1 MPLILTLNNSGS
13 ERRASPK
20 IKYKEKVIM
29 KNTKE
34 TLMEKTKAELNIEL
48 ALLGIEL
55 TASKLKNTNKSIMV
69 KMIMDDEQAYDRIGE
84 IYEAEMTDEELEAHE
99 NGPNEDETSEN
110 AETQKSVDQL
120 NTELEKR
127 IGEDDETAQMFMNIK
142 TGTVDSRKH
151 WFYENEDGEQV
162 NAVDKGEV
170 VPVFWGKETETWSE
184 KKASEEEAEDQKEP
198 TSIDEMFESTM
209 HKKLKDLKLDD
220 AKGLSDVKKAK
231 MKDKPNYDLLYNQF
245 RNTLV
250 EQGLNLFVGRNN
262 RDGEMRALTHV
273 KDMQWGVMITK
284 TGFRFE
290 LFLQDRTYKMEE
302 NTNGIPELNKKIN
315 NLFGALKPNAQKTL
329 STQIPTG
336 RSTRYKI
343 CISHEGFDAVEHA
356 KAFSVFH
363 KYLMVGINELY
374 PQETEKKSK
383 TA

>member
-1 MPLILTLNNSGS
+1 MALILPLNNSGS
-13 ERRASPK
+13 ERRPSPK

-48 ALLGIEL
+48 ALVGNNI
-55 TASKLKNTNKSIMV
+55 TASKLKNTSKEV
-69 KMIMDDEQAYDRIGE
+69 LVQMIMD
-84 IYEAEMTDEELEAHE
+84 AETAQMIKEEVNH
-99 NGPNEDETSEN
+99 NEDCLCDICSEQKLTSEN

-142 TGTVDSRKH
+142 TGTVDSRNG
-151 WFYENEDGEQV
+151 WFYEDEDGEQV

-198 TSIDEMFESTM
+198 TSVDEMFESQKM
-209 HKKLKDLKLDD
+209 KDLKLDD
-220 AKGLSDVKKAK
+220 VKGLSDVKKAK
-231 MKDKPNYDLLYNQF
+231 MKDKPNYGLLYNQF
-245 RNTLV
+245 RNALV
-250 EQGLNLFVGRNN
+250 EQGLNLFVGRDN
-262 RDGEMRALTHV
+262 RNGEMKALTHV
-273 KDMQWGVMITK
+273 KGMQWAVLITK
-284 TGFRFE
+284 SGFRFE
-290 LFLQDRTYKMEE
+290 LFMMDDEK
-302 NTNGIPELNKKIN
+302 NIN
-315 NLFGALKPNAQKTL
+315 EMYLKLKPEAQKKL
-329 STQIPTG
+329 ATQVPTG
-336 RSTRYKI
+336 KSNRYKI

>member
-1 MPLILTLNNSGS
+1 
-13 ERRASPK
+13 
-20 IKYKEKVIM
+20 M

-48 ALLGIEL
+48 ALVGNNI
-55 TASKLKNTNKSIMV
+55 TASKLKNTSKEV
-69 KMIMDDEQAYDRIGE
+69 LVQMIMD
-84 IYEAEMTDEELEAHE
+84 AETAQMIKEEVNH
-99 NGPNEDETSEN
+99 NEDCLCDICSEQKLTSEN

-127 IGEDDETAQMFMNIK
+127 IGENETWTCLICK
-142 TGTVDSRKH
+142 TETTDFPAVSRRDNKTEICSQCGT
-151 WFYENEDGEQV
+151 NEAIEDFK
-162 NAVDKGEV
+162 NKGE
-170 VPVFWGKETETWSE
+170 SN
-184 KKASEEEAEDQKEP
+184 DQKEP

-245 RNTLV
+245 RNALV

-284 TGFRFE
+284 TGIRFE

-315 NLFGALKPNAQKTL
+315 NLFVALKPNAQKTL
-329 STQIPTG
+329 STQVPTG

-343 CISHEGFDAVEHA
+343 CISHEGFGAVEHA

>member
-1 MPLILTLNNSGS
+1 
-13 ERRASPK
+13 
-20 IKYKEKVIM
+20 M

-48 ALLGIEL
+48 ALVGNNI
-55 TASKLKNTNKSIMV
+55 TASKLKNTSKEV
-69 KMIMDDEQAYDRIGE
+69 LVQMIMD
-84 IYEAEMTDEELEAHE
+84 AETAQMIKEEVKH
-99 NGPNEDETSEN
+99 NEDCLCDICSEQKLTSEN

-142 TGTVDSRKH
+142 TGTVDSRNG
-151 WFYENEDGEQV
+151 WFYEDEDGEQV

-198 TSIDEMFESTM
+198 TSVDEMFESQKM
-209 HKKLKDLKLDD
+209 KDLKLDD
-220 AKGLSDVKKAK
+220 VKGLSDVKKAK

-245 RNTLV
+245 RNALV

-290 LFLQDRTYKMEE
+290 LFLQDRTYKMKE

-315 NLFGALKPNAQKTL
+315 NLFVALKPNAQKIL
-329 STQIPTG
+329 STQVPTG